1 MPFPSGLKD
10 NHESRM
16 KQKDCKIQ
24 SVVNII
30 KETVLSRYNIAVVF
44 MSSQEL

>member
-10 NHESRM
+10 NLESRM

-24 SVVNII
+24 SGVI
-30 KETVLSRYNIAVVF
+30 KETVFSRYNIAVVL
-44 MSSQEL
+44 MNSQQL